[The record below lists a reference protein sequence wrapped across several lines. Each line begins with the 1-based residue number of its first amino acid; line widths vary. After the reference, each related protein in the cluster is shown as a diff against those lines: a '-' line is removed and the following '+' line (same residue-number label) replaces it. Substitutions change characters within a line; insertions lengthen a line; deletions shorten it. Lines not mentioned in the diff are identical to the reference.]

1 MQFENENERLVY
13 ELTRLDKPGIPEH
26 AVAALLELH
35 IRKHG
40 EGKGE
45 KLTKAVRWDEGDL
58 HTEHEFFWRTK
69 NSSRP
74 IITDDGEEVEIE
86 YKESVFQH
94 RRPLLEEMRE
104 PNSEHRYRSYAALM
118 ADNVPRGRIEDGKY
132 KQRLFSH
139 EDVRAMVA
147 LVVDV
152 DNHAYA
158 DAATMREDLQGDI
171 AALQMMWDN
180 GRCGALPV
188 PAIEDSGRG
197 IHLWWVFK
205 QAIPYAKDSPSD
217 AWYRTLSEAAKARVT
232 EITKDLAAEDDSVD
246 LEVDECATAA
256 YRIYNLPGSINDK
269 TGTLRWIVNDDWNP
283 VDVCALCAALGVAG
297 PYDTVAKEE
306 PSEPVKPPKKPEIKV
321 LCKAEPKTDGTAAL
335 KPLPSVLEKPKKPAG
350 KKIFLPS
357 EKTRLY
363 SAQQRVQQLVDW
375 AALRDF
381 RIMGY
386 RNEWLA
392 NIVNMLYSG
401 GGVAVTVDMLQQYNQ
416 MLAVPLD
423 TAELSSII
431 KTMCNPIYKARR
443 NSNIA
448 KYLHMTEEEMI
459 AIDFHANSNKTRD
472 RERAER
478 KATRKA
484 EKEAQAE
491 KKTAKK
497 KAKADAE
504 AAKAARVADKEKT
517 KEKARRLLAGG
528 ASVRNVAQQT
538 GLSKSSVQRLMKGN

>member
-35 IRKHG
+35 IRKRG

-104 PNSEHRYRSYAALM
+104 PNSEHRFQSYAALM

-423 TAELSSII
+423 TAELLSII
-431 KTMCNPIYKARR
+431 KTMCKPMYKARK
-443 NSNIA
+443 NSTIA
-448 KYLHMTEEEMI
+448 KNLRMTEEEQEK
-459 AIDFHANSNKTRD
+459 IDFHTNRNKTRD

-478 KATRKA
+478 KA
-484 EKEAQAE
+484 
-491 KKTAKK
+491 AKK

-504 AAKAARVADKEKT
+504 AAKAAKAADKEQK
-517 KEKARRLLAGG
+517 KEKARQLLASGM
-528 ASVRNVAQQT
+528 SVRDVANAV
-538 GLSKSSVQRLMKGN
+538 GLPKSTVQDLKKMK